1 MLRQGAEDD
10 LRGLGARALAG
21 LVDATRE
28 LNATGDL
35 QRTLDVV
42 LEQALRLLEAD
53 EGSVMRRTE
62 DGGSLVIGA
71 ARGLAPHVV
80 AETRVLLGAGIAG
93 YVAASGTPLVLGDDR
108 EVSRYGDEEGT
119 RHLVS
124 SICVPLRAAGDVVGV
139 LNVNL
144 VRDRARRPAFDDTD
158 LRIAVAFAEV
168 AASALRQAQLYAAA
182 RTRADDLALLF
193 EAGTALVGAA
203 RLDQVATALL
213 DAARALIGAEHG
225 FVVAAPPGRDPEPVE
240 VRGLTLG
247 RVLAI
252 VRRPSVL
259 ATLLQGSGLR
269 VVDDVATDPALATL
283 AAGEGTTRAVVLPL
297 HGPTGPLGLLVA
309 VQPGGVPR
317 PPGHRIRVLAT
328 FETPASLALARSVL
342 AEELVAKDD
351 ELSALAIAVPDPILI
366 VDATGGLVAINPVA
380 SELFGLNPTFETGRD
395 VRGKLRSVELEA
407 LLLDRKDAVRTEL
420 TLLTPDPRT
429 FRVRA
434 SSTAA
439 GPAGSRILIL
449 EDVTTE
455 TELDRLKSDFVA
467 VIGHELRTP
476 LTTVRGYAKVLH
488 SRGDDLPDAARRT
501 AIAAIAEQ
509 SGRLEWL
516 VEDLLL
522 VSQVERHRPPLHLE
536 ERSFGATI
544 AELVARAREVHPGR
558 EILLREA
565 AGERTFPL
573 DPLKLE
579 RVVLHLLDNAAKF
592 APDGPIE
599 VVVDLDPTP
608 RVRVTDHGPGIFS
621 GDLPRV
627 FDRFHQVDGSGTREH
642 GGTGI
647 GLHICKTLVEVWGG
661 EIGAESDLG
670 HGSTFWF
677 TVPTTPPA
685 AEPTDLVELDEG

>member
-1 MLRQGAEDD
+1 
-10 LRGLGARALAG
+10 
-21 LVDATRE
+21 
-28 LNATGDL
+28 
-35 QRTLDVV
+35 
-42 LEQALRLLEAD
+42 
-53 EGSVMRRTE
+53 
-62 DGGSLVIGA
+62 
-71 ARGLAPHVV
+71 
-80 AETRVLLGAGIAG
+80 
-93 YVAASGTPLVLGDDR
+93 
-108 EVSRYGDEEGT
+108 
-119 RHLVS
+119 
-124 SICVPLRAAGDVVGV
+124 
-139 LNVNL
+139 
-144 VRDRARRPAFDDTD
+144 
-158 LRIAVAFAEV
+158 
-168 AASALRQAQLYAAA
+168 
-182 RTRADDLALLF
+182 
-193 EAGTALVGAA
+193 
-203 RLDQVATALL
+203 
-213 DAARALIGAEHG
+213 
-225 FVVAAPPGRDPEPVE
+225 
-240 VRGLTLG
+240 
-247 RVLAI
+247 
-252 VRRPSVL
+252 
-259 ATLLQGSGLR
+259 
-269 VVDDVATDPALATL
+269 
-283 AAGEGTTRAVVLPL
+283 
-297 HGPTGPLGLLVA
+297 
-309 VQPGGVPR
+309 
-317 PPGHRIRVLAT
+317 
-328 FETPASLALARSVL
+328 
-342 AEELVAKDD
+342 
-351 ELSALAIAVPDPILI
+351 VPDPILI

-395 VRGKLRSVELEA
+395 VRGKLRSVELET

-488 SRGDDLPDAARRT
+488 ARGDDLPDPARRT

-536 ERSFGATI
+536 DRAFGATI

-599 VVVDLDPTP
+599 VVVELDPIP

-685 AEPTDLVELDEG
+685 AEPTDLVQLDEG